1 MSASS
6 DLFFNFSGVSTT
18 IDPFWDIS
26 LDLGPSPAST
36 VDAGSSSNDNQ
47 SLSSDQQ
54 QQEQERTSLLDCLE
68 RFTRAEHLGSSAKIK
83 CSKCQSYQESTKQLT
98 MKKLPVV
105 ASFHLKVRNWS
116 FFSLLNRIYV
126 EKSRHKSNINV
137 YVHQLMH
144 LFISPREH

>member
-1 MSASS
+1 MYSSQNQIVVVLKYITFNGEDCTDFLVSECSIIASN
-6 DLFFNFSGVSTT
+6 DLFLNFSGVSTT

-26 LDLGPSPAST
+26 LDLGPSPASA

-47 SLSSDQQ
+47 SLSSDQL

-105 ASFHLKVRNWS
+105 ASFHLKVRN
-116 FFSLLNRIYV
+116 
-126 EKSRHKSNINV
+126 
-137 YVHQLMH
+137 
-144 LFISPREH
+144 